1 MTTHNDTDKAARYT
15 LFLRL
20 MAGSVF
26 FWEGLL
32 KLVYV
37 NQGVGRFTKLGFP
50 FPELTAHAVA
60 GFEIVGGLLIM
71 AGLFTR
77 LVALGFV
84 IEMVVAILSTKI
96 SLFLGTSPLALPA
109 SPPKVGIW
117 AVLHEVRS
125 EWAQLTT
132 SLFLVLA
139 GPGPWSVDARRARR
153 VPTRGARDPHASPS
167 TGLATKTAT
176 EAARPA
182 GGVGQSA

>member
-1 MTTHNDTDKAARYT
+1 MTTHNDTDRAARYT
-15 LFLRL
+15 LLLRL

-50 FPELTAHAVA
+50 FPELTAHFVA

-77 LVALGFV
+77 VVALGFV

-96 SLFLGTSPLALPA
+96 SLFHGTSPLPLPP

-117 AVLHEVRS
+117 AVLHEIRS

-139 GPGPWSVDARRARR
+139 GPGPWSLDAWRARR
-153 VPTRGARDPHASPS
+153 VPGEPARVQRARVS
-167 TGLATKTAT
+167 TSVAMKNAT
-176 EAARPA
+176 ET
-182 GGVGQSA
+182 

>member
-1 MTTHNDTDKAARYT
+1 MTTHNGTDKASRYT
-15 LFLRL
+15 LLLRL

-50 FPELTAHAVA
+50 FPELTAHFVA
-60 GFEIVGGLLIM
+60 GFEIIGGLLIM

-84 IEMVVAILSTKI
+84 VEMVVAILSTKI
-96 SLFLGTSPLALPA
+96 SLFLGNSPLPLPA
-109 SPPKVGIW
+109 SPPKVGLW
-117 AVLHEVRS
+117 AVLHEIRS

-132 SLFLVLA
+132 CLFLVLA
-139 GPGPWSVDARRARR
+139 GPVLWSLDAWRARR
-153 VPTRGARDPHASPS
+153 GASEPTSVQRASVS
-167 TGLATKTAT
+167 TSVAMKNAT
-176 EAARPA
+176 ET
-182 GGVGQSA
+182 

>member
-1 MTTHNDTDKAARYT
+1 MTTQNDTDKASRYT
-15 LFLRL
+15 LLLRL

-50 FPELTAHAVA
+50 LPALTAHFVA
-60 GFEIVGGLLIM
+60 GFEIIGGLLIM
-71 AGLFTR
+71 AGLLTR

-84 IEMVVAILSTKI
+84 VEMVVAVLSTKI
-96 SLFLGTSPLALPA
+96 SLFLGNSPLPLPA

-125 EWAQLTT
+125 EWAQLATC
-132 SLFLVLA
+132 LFLVLA
-139 GPGPWSVDARRARR
+139 GAGAWSLDAWRARR
-153 VPTRGARDPHASPS
+153 SPGQITPRGEPVGLPS
-167 TGLATKTAT
+167 RSGQ
-176 EAARPA
+176 AA
-182 GGVGQSA
+182 

>member
-1 MTTHNDTDKAARYT
+1 MTTHNDTEKAARYT
-15 LFLRL
+15 LLLRL

-50 FPELTAHAVA
+50 FPELTAHFVA

-77 LVALGFV
+77 LVALGFM

-132 SLFLVLA
+132 SLFLLLA
-139 GPGPWSVDARRARR
+139 GPGPWSLDARRARR
-153 VPTRGARDPHASPS
+153 LSAGRAGVQRASES
-167 TGLATKTAT
+167 TSVAMKNAT
-176 EAARPA
+176 ET
-182 GGVGQSA
+182 

>member
-1 MTTHNDTDKAARYT
+1 MTTHNDTDKASRYT
-15 LFLRL
+15 LLLRL

-50 FPELTAHAVA
+50 FPELTAHFVA
-60 GFEIVGGLLIM
+60 GFEIIGGLLIM

-84 IEMVVAILSTKI
+84 VEMVVAILSTKI
-96 SLFLGTSPLALPA
+96 SLFLGTSPLPLPA

-117 AVLHEVRS
+117 AVLHEIRS

-139 GPGPWSVDARRARR
+139 GPGRWSLDARRARAGLG
-153 VPTRGARDPHASPS
+153 TRGRVQRASVS
-167 TGLATKTAT
+167 TSVAMKNAT
-176 EAARPA
+176 ET
-182 GGVGQSA
+182 

>member
-1 MTTHNDTDKAARYT
+1 MTTHNETDKAARYT

-37 NQGVGRFTKLGFP
+37 NQGIGRFTKLGFP
-50 FPELTAHAVA
+50 FPELTAHFVA
-60 GFEIVGGLLIM
+60 GFEIIGGLLIM

-96 SLFLGTSPLALPA
+96 SLFLGTSPLPLPV

-117 AVLHEVRS
+117 AVLHEIRS

-132 SLFLVLA
+132 SLFLLLA
-139 GPGPWSVDARRARR
+139 GPGPWSLDAWRARGLPANR
-153 VPTRGARDPHASPS
+153 APAQRASVS
-167 TGLATKTAT
+167 TSVAMKKAT
-176 EAARPA
+176 ET
-182 GGVGQSA
+182 